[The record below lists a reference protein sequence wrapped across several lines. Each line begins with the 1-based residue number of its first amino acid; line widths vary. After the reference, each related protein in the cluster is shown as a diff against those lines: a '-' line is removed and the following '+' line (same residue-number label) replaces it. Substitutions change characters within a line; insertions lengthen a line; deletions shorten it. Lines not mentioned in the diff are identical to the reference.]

1 MYYVCYVIAYNHFAK
16 IKKVGLETL
25 RQANLG
31 DKLIPAFDKVMSVQQ
46 TAMDY
51 QQGAY
56 FHIFLTK

>member
-1 MYYVCYVIAYNHFAK
+1 M
-16 IKKVGLETL
+16 L

-56 FHIFLTK
+56 FHIFLTKWI